1 MVAWTAGVLAL
12 LTLLALAAFA
22 AFITAAQVSPHHRA
36 AGAPQL
42 LSPHRPLPSPMQRQ
56 TVESTNIKS
65 VGYDPEDEVL
75 EVEFHS
81 GGVYHYVG
89 VPPDVYEGMLAARSK
104 GRYFGDFIRLR
115 YPYEKV
121 R

>member
-1 MVAWTAGVLAL
+1 MPVEIRRSIAL
-12 LTLLALAAFA
+12 CLGS
-22 AFITAAQVSPHHRA
+22 ISHNSYP
-36 AGAPQL
+36 PPPL
-42 LSPHRPLPSPMQRQ
+42 LSPSMQRQ
-56 TVESTNIKS
+56 AVESTNIKS
-65 VGYDPEDEVL
+65 VGYDPEDEIL

-89 VPPDVYEGMLAARSK
+89 VPPAVYEGLLAARST

>member
-1 MVAWTAGVLAL
+1 MPGPLTAHNPYPP
-12 LTLLALAAFA
+12 
-22 AFITAAQVSPHHRA
+22 SP
-36 AGAPQL
+36 
-42 LSPHRPLPSPMQRQ
+42 PLPPFMQRQ
-56 TVESTNIKS
+56 AVESTNIKS
-65 VGYDPEDEVL
+65 VGYDPEDEIL

-89 VPPDVYEGMLAARSK
+89 VPAAVYEGFLGARSK

>member
-1 MVAWTAGVLAL
+1 
-12 LTLLALAAFA
+12 
-22 AFITAAQVSPHHRA
+22 
-36 AGAPQL
+36 
-42 LSPHRPLPSPMQRQ
+42 MQRQ
-56 TVESTNIKS
+56 AVASTNIRS
-65 VGYDPEDEVL
+65 VGYDEEDEIL

-89 VPPDVYEGMLAARSK
+89 VPASVYEGLLTARSK

>member
-12 LTLLALAAFA
+12 LT
-22 AFITAAQVSPHHRA
+22 
-36 AGAPQL
+36 
-42 LSPHRPLPSPMQRQ
+42 PSPRGGCPATLIPTPPVTSAMQRQ